1 MVSGVTNPETSGSS
15 GLDPRQRCGT
25 AIADPLPPMKICK
38 TKPSEARMSFRI
50 NKTIEKNVKNEAK

>member
-25 AIADPLPPMKICK
+25 AIADPLPPY
-38 TKPSEARMSFRI
+38 E
-50 NKTIEKNVKNEAK
+50 NLQNEAERSQNVL